1 MIDSPPGAPSSAL
14 ESKHRLAAAPTV
26 PATGFQFD
34 LDVPQDAR
42 KSLAL
47 AWLALG
53 LAALLASGLFSIL
66 LVLSRTPQLQ
76 TLFPVADFFRVALV
90 VHVDLSVLVW
100 FLAFGGALW
109 TLSGTTRWQPLA
121 WVAFVLSSLGTLLM
135 CTAPF
140 IGAATPVMAN
150 YVPVLDG
157 SVFLGGLLLFGLGVA
172 LLCLRS
178 MLAAAP
184 VGMHVS
190 GQGALH
196 FGLNAAMV
204 ASAIAVLA
212 FAWSW
217 LTLPRSLD
225 ARVYY
230 ELLFW
235 GGGHA
240 LQFAYTLLMLIG
252 WIWLAS
258 SLGRPLRLSPRVV
271 TLLFAI
277 ALLAVFLTPI
287 IYLAY
292 DVTSIEHHRLQ
303 TLLMRYGGG
312 LVIGP
317 IALAVLWSIWPLP
330 RLEPAARPL
339 RTSLIASLA
348 LFCVGGM
355 IGFMISGSNVRI
367 PAHYHGCIVGVTL
380 AMMGMVYRLLPKL
393 GFAAPASSYATW
405 QPVIY
410 GVGQLLHIVG
420 LVWSGG
426 YGVQRK
432 VAGTDQVLRSAGEV
446 WGMGLMGL
454 GGLVAI
460 VGGIMFLVIVLR
472 ALRSQHAE

>member
-1 MIDSPPGAPSSAL
+1 MIETP
-14 ESKHRLAAAPTV
+14 

-34 LDVPQDAR
+34 LAVPQDLR
-42 KSLAL
+42 KTLAM

-53 LAALLASGLFSIL
+53 LGALLASGLFSIL

-109 TLSGTTRWQPLA
+109 TLSGTTRCQPLA
-121 WVAFVLSSLGTLLM
+121 WLSFMLAALGTLTM
-135 CTAPF
+135 CVAPF
-140 IGAATPVMAN
+140 VQSATPVMAN

-157 SVFLGGLLLFGLGVA
+157 GVFLTGLTLFGVGIA

-184 VGMHVS
+184 VGVHIS
-190 GQGALH
+190 GHGALR

-204 ASAIAVLA
+204 ATAIAVFA
-212 FAWSW
+212 FVWSW
-217 LTLPRSLD
+217 VTLPRAID
-225 ARVYY
+225 PRAYY

-258 SLGRPLRLSPRVV
+258 SLGSNLRLSPRVV
-271 TLLFAI
+271 TLLFGI
-277 ALLAVFLTPI
+277 ALIAVFLTPI

-292 DVTSIEHHRLQ
+292 DVASVEHHRLQ

-317 IALAVLWSIWPLP
+317 IGLAVIWSIWPLA
-330 RLEPAARPL
+330 RLTPTARPL
-339 RTSLIASLA
+339 RSSLIASLL
-348 LFCVGGM
+348 LFCAGGM

-380 AMMGMVYRLLPKL
+380 AMMGMVYRLLPQL
-393 GFAAPASSYATW
+393 GFAAPQSRAAAW

-410 GVGQLLHIVG
+410 GAGQLMHIVG

-432 VAGTDQVLRSAGEV
+432 VAGSEQVLRSTQEV

-460 VGGIMFLVIVLR
+460 VGGIMFLLIVLR
-472 ALRSQHAE
+472 SMRPANRE

>member
-1 MIDSPPGAPSSAL
+1 MINSPASAPGATLQSEQPPTPAS
-14 ESKHRLAAAPTV
+14 AAA
-26 PATGFQFD
+26 ATDFQFD

-42 KSLAL
+42 KTLAM

-66 LVLSRTPQLQ
+66 LVLSRTPALQ
-76 TLFPVADFFRVALV
+76 TLFPVADFFKVALV

-109 TLSGTTRWQPLA
+109 TLSGTPRWSSLA
-121 WVAFVLSSLGTLLM
+121 WVAFVLAALGTLVM
-135 CTAPF
+135 CLAPF
-140 IGAATPVMAN
+140 VATATPVMAN

-157 SVFLGGLLLFGLGVA
+157 SVFLSGLLLFGLGIA

-178 MLAAAP
+178 MGAAAP
-184 VGMHVS
+184 VGMHIT
-190 GQGALH
+190 GQGALR

-204 ASAIAVLA
+204 ATAIAVLA
-212 FAWSW
+212 FSWSW

-225 ARVYY
+225 ARAYY

-258 SLGRPLRLSPRVV
+258 SLGQPLRLSPRVV

-317 IALAVLWSIWPLP
+317 IALAVLWSIWWLP
-330 RLEPAARPL
+330 TLAPAARPL
-339 RTSLIASLA
+339 RSSLIASLL
-348 LFCVGGM
+348 LFCAGGV

-393 GFAAPASSYATW
+393 GFAAPASRAATW

-410 GVGQLLHIVG
+410 GVGQLMHIVG

-432 VAGTDQVLRSAGEV
+432 VAGAEQVLRSAGEV

-454 GGLVAI
+454 GGLIAI
-460 VGGIMFLVIVLR
+460 IGGILFLVIVLR
-472 ALRSQHAE
+472 ALRTRNGV